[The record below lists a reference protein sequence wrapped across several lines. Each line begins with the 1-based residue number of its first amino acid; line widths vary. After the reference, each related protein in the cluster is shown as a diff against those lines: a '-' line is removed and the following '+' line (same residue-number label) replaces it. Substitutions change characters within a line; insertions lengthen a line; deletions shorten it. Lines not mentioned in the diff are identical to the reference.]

1 MPGAQLRVRL
11 DPEHWLS
18 AGSDEEVHAIVE
30 SQRVFSPLKLDKG
43 TNVGVY
49 AKKDEVVGSGL
60 VWDDVRDLLAQKA
73 FLMHQPVGDGHVI
86 AFAEDP
92 NYRGYAESTEL
103 ALHERGPAGTGVL
116 ITAGVR
122 ESRRR
127 AAATSRRLPPAGPPT
142 GP

>member
-18 AGSDEEVHAIVE
+18 AGSDGEIYAIVE

-73 FLMHQPVGDGHVI
+73 FLMHQPAGDGHVI

-103 ALHERGPAGTGVL
+103 LFMNAVLLGPAY
-116 ITAGVR
+116 
-122 ESRRR
+122 
-127 AAATSRRLPPAGPPT
+127 
-142 GP
+142 